1 VKSDLSGKELAGS
14 DDAVSITLRLPSGR
28 RRVLQVAADEADNLA
43 AMGQAP
49 PDRLR
54 RAWRW
59 FWARFVRFGKWVVIL
74 IVASLLIPALT
85 KQWTDR
91 SKELETKSA
100 IVTKISESSA
110 TTINTVRYLVGDVL
124 PAASARNA
132 SAKALSKAKTRPHKN
147 VREPRAKLARATA
160 RAQKVEL
167 ATYNRIKN
175 AWGRNGAA
183 VESELDSYF
192 PSSDLPDRWG
202 SFVMAVTNY
211 VRLASSVCRGQRLN
225 VFNAFSSTI
234 HVSPDEQFDLEWEL
248 SDDCRVKHRNFQVT
262 YFLVGDRLLSEEEQL
277 VRDIV
282 HANAAGYSSGWSDLW
297 HDVVPGR

>member
-14 DDAVSITLRLPSGR
+14 DDAVSITLRFPDGR
-28 RRVLQVAADEADNLA
+28 RRVLHVAANEADDLA
-43 AMGQAP
+43 TKGRAL
-49 PDRLR
+49 PDVLR
-54 RAWRW
+54 RAWSWLWGRT
-59 FWARFVRFGKWVVIL
+59 VRFGKWAVVL
-74 IVASLLIPALT
+74 VVASLVIPALT

-132 SAKALSKAKTRPHKN
+132 TAKAFSRARKRSHKH
-147 VREPRAKLARATA
+147 VRVPPAKLVRATTHE
-160 RAQKVEL
+160 RTVEL

-192 PSSDLPDRWG
+192 PTSDLPDRWG